1 MSLPKMNT
9 PEYRLRI
16 PSTDEEIK
24 YRPFLVQEEKLL
36 LIAQQTGD
44 ETAIYDAIK
53 KLIENCCFGE
63 LNLDR
68 MPLFD
73 MEYIFINI
81 RAKSVGEVADLK
93 VTCPDDEKTQVDI
106 KVDLTSINVEMSEDH
121 SPQIELTKDIGIFMA
136 YPHMGMMSDQQSKD
150 NSIDALFD
158 MICDCMYQIY
168 QGEDVHDCMDY
179 TKEEKMD
186 FINSLTHE
194 QFEKIQNFFDTMP
207 KLKHEV
213 DIVNPKTKKKSKVTL
228 EGVNS
233 FF

>member
-1 MSLPKMNT
+1 
-9 PEYRLRI
+9 
-16 PSTDEEIK
+16 
-24 YRPFLVQEEKLL
+24 
-36 LIAQQTGD
+36 
-44 ETAIYDAIK
+44 
-53 KLIENCCFGE
+53 
-63 LNLDR
+63 
-68 MPLFD
+68 
-73 MEYIFINI
+73 
-81 RAKSVGEVADLK
+81 
-93 VTCPDDEKTQVDI
+93 
-106 KVDLTSINVEMSEDH
+106 
-121 SPQIELTKDIGIFMA
+121 
-136 YPHMGMMSDQQSKD
+136 MGMMSDQQSKD

-228 EGVNS
+228 EGINS